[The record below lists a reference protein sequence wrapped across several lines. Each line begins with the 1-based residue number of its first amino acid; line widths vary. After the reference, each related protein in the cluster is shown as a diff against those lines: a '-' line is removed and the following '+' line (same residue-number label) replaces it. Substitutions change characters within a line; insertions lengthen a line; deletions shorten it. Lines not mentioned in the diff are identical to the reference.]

1 MALLQGPRILILLML
16 ISFPAVSAVLFTPA
30 LPELA
35 RYFHVSDSI
44 AGVTMSIFLVGYS
57 LGQLPYAPLANRYG
71 RKKTIYIGLSLSLLG
86 TLLCWFSPSIGW
98 LIGGRFLQ
106 SLGSAVGLQI
116 TFTMI
121 GDCHV
126 GSQATKAISF
136 IMLAFAIAPG
146 LGVAVGG
153 FLTDS
158 FGWKS
163 CFVFLTAYT
172 FLLALLCL
180 SLPETA
186 SRLDKEALRLSKIGR
201 EYARQFSNPSLVL
214 HALFVGLGTSLI
226 YIFATQAP
234 HIAISRIG
242 LSPSAYGLL
251 NLIPLT
257 GLAFGQLIA
266 SRFAGIVSVRRCML
280 LGISFVTLGMLM
292 MLIPFSLG
300 AVLSSVLFSS
310 QAVIMIGNSWMFSNA
325 SSEGLSS
332 SSDKA
337 HGAAVLQFINMS
349 FAAFS
354 TYLVSSWLPQAAL
367 SLPLIY
373 LAIVFFLITFWVM
386 LKSYHNVSAK

>member
-30 LPELA
+30 LPQLA
-35 RYFHVSDSI
+35 HYFGVTDSV
-44 AGVTMSIFLVGYS
+44 AGITMSIFLVGYS
-57 LGQLPYAPLANRYG
+57 IGQLPYAPIANRYG
-71 RKKTIYIGLSLSLLG
+71 RKKTIYIGLSLSLVG
-86 TLLCWFSPSIGW
+86 TLLCWFAPTIGW
-98 LIGGRFLQ
+98 LIVGRFLQ

-126 GSQATKAISF
+126 GAQATKAISF

-163 CFVFLTAYT
+163 CFVFLTVYT

-186 SRLDKEALRLSKIGR
+186 PRFDKEALRLSKIGR
-201 EYARQFSNPSLVL
+201 EYARQFSNPSLIL
-214 HALFVGLGTSLI
+214 HGLFVGLGTSLI
-226 YIFATQAP
+226 YVFATEAP

-242 LSPSAYGLL
+242 LSPSLYGLL

-257 GLAFGQLIA
+257 GLALGQLIA
-266 SRFAGIVSVRRCML
+266 SRFAGIVSVRRSML
-280 LGISFVTLGMLM
+280 LGISILTLGMLM
-292 MLIPFSLG
+292 MLIPFSFG
-300 AVLSSVLFSS
+300 FVLSWALFAS
-310 QAVIMIGNSWMFSNA
+310 QAIVMVGNSWMFSNA
-325 SSEGLSS
+325 SSEGLSTS
-332 SSDKA
+332 TDKA

-354 TYLVSSWLPQAAL
+354 TYFVSSWLPQTAL
-367 SLPLIY
+367 ALPLVY
-373 LAIVFFLITFWVM
+373 LVIVLLLIILWLM
-386 LKSYHNVSAK
+386 LKKHHSASAK